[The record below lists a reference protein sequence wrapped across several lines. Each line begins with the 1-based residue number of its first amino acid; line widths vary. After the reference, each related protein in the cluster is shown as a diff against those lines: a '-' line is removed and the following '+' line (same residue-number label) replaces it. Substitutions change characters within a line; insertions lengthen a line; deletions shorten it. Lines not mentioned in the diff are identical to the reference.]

1 MTQAAVSPVIEGAA
15 QTYDVER
22 IRQDFPVLRQTVYGK
37 PVVFLDSAA
46 SAQKPRHVMD
56 AMREVTETGYA
67 NVHRGVYRFSQ
78 TLSER
83 YEGVRET
90 VARFINAA
98 SDREIVFT
106 GNATEAINLVAH
118 SFGNRLSAGDEI
130 ILSEMEHHAN
140 IVPWLLL
147 RDRVGVEIKVVPVT
161 DDGELRLDAY
171 RELLGART
179 KLVAITHVSNVLG
192 TVTPIKEIARL
203 AHKHGAKV
211 LVDGSQAVVHAPVDV
226 QDLDADFYAFTGH
239 KLYGPTGIGVLY
251 GKTDLLKAMPPFLG
265 GGDMIRAVSFEKA
278 TYAPPPLRFEAG
290 TPPILEAIGL
300 EAAIRYVQEIGMER
314 IAAHEKN
321 LLRHA
326 TQKLSAIDGL
336 TIYGTAPGKA
346 GIVSFALA
354 DAHAHDIGTIVDR
367 AGVAIRV
374 GHHCAMPLMER
385 LGVAAT
391 ARASF
396 GLYTTHEE
404 VDALVASLE
413 AVNEIFGRGV
423 ANA

>member
-1 MTQAAVSPVIEGAA
+1 MTSAAPSPM
-15 QTYDVER
+15 TMDSTTSYDVGR
-22 IRQDFPVLRQTVYGK
+22 IRQDFPILRQTVHGK

-46 SAQKPRHVMD
+46 SAQKPTCVMD
-56 AMREVTETGYA
+56 AMRTVTETGYA
-67 NVHRGVYRFSQ
+67 NVHRGVYQFSQ
-78 TLSER
+78 TLSQR

-106 GNATEAINLVAH
+106 SNATAAINLVAH
-118 SFGNRLSAGDEI
+118 SFGGRLSAGDEI

-147 RDRVGVEIKVVPVT
+147 RDRIGIEIKIVPVT
-161 DDGELRLDAY
+161 DDGELRMDAY
-171 RELLGART
+171 RDLLGPRT
-179 KLVAITHVSNVLG
+179 KLVAVTHVSNVLG

-203 AHKHGAKV
+203 AHDHGATV

-251 GKTDLLKAMPPFLG
+251 GKADLLKAMPPFLG
-265 GGDMIRAVSFEKA
+265 GGDMIRSVSFEKA

-300 EAAIRYVQEIGMER
+300 EAAIQYVQEIGMER
-314 IAAHEKN
+314 IAAHEKS
-321 LLRHA
+321 LLRYA
-326 TQKLSAIDGL
+326 TQKLSAIEGL

-396 GLYTTHEE
+396 GLYTTMAEI
-404 VDALVASLE
+404 DALAASLE
-413 AVNEIFGRGV
+413 AVNDIFGRGA